1 VNGVDPDGYD
11 TLRSE
16 GRVWLIRPGLK
27 AALAASPAAA
37 LLEGDPPPPGLP
49 GTGRGGA
56 MPLVLAG
63 RACYAKRGVHGGL
76 ARHLLGGLFWRDR
89 RARLAVEAAGRLR
102 TAGVSTPDVLAA
114 GCRPVFGPLAAY
126 VLVTEAIPGG
136 VSLQAFLGGQPLP
149 RRRRLLA
156 REAGRC
162 VRALHDA
169 GFVHAD
175 LNLANLVAAHGGE
188 GGGSRGER
196 GGPGGSA
203 VHVIDLEGGRFR
215 ARVGF
220 GARRANLRRL
230 LRSYE
235 KWIAP
240 VSPLDR
246 RDALAFLRAYCRDDE
261 AWLRRCLGDLA
272 GPAARFRWRR
282 LAWRHAQRVPPVS

>member
-1 VNGVDPDGYD
+1 MNGDDLAGYD
-11 TLRSE
+11 TLRSA
-16 GRVWLIRPGLK
+16 GRVWRIRPGLK
-27 AALAASPAAA
+27 AELAASPAAG
-37 LLEGDPPPPGLP
+37 LLEGDPPPPGAP
-49 GTGRGGA
+49 GTGRGGV

-63 RACYAKRGVHGGL
+63 RAAYAKRGVHGGL
-76 ARHLLGGLFWRDR
+76 ARHLLGGLFWRDG
-89 RARLAVEAAGRLR
+89 RARRAVEAAGRLR
-102 TAGVSTPDVLAA
+102 AAGVATPDVLAA
-114 GCRPVFGPLAAY
+114 GCRAVFGPFAAY

-156 REAGRC
+156 REAGRS

-175 LNLANLVAAHGGE
+175 LNLANLVAPHGGE
-188 GGGSRGER
+188 RGA
-196 GGPGGSA
+196 A

-215 ARVGF
+215 AHVGF
-220 GARRANLRRL
+220 GARRANLKRL

-240 VSPLDR
+240 SSPLDR
-246 RDALAFLRAYCRDDE
+246 RDALAFLRAYCGE
-261 AWLRRCLGDLA
+261 EEGWLRPFLRGLA

-282 LAWRHAQRVPPVS
+282 LAWRHARRVPRVS